1 MDERLNPCP
10 KLTVPRDSPNVL
22 LRGEG
27 CYDIT
32 SESAARLVITPE
44 ADANGNRQSFDLSL
58 FQIPAPE
65 HGVPVFDW
73 ITDAGSIVTETQ
85 PIQLKSE
92 FKLRRVSHWLTQLKS
107 LIGRFHINLETD
119 KSAWN
124 NHSPTCMVPPV
135 WNILASCE
143 QQYLDLAPID
153 IDGDLVSCRWADLSE
168 VGLAHYRPGN
178 FRDSHSKVVS

>member
-1 MDERLNPCP
+1 MLSKSVHEDLNDQTL
-10 KLTVPRDSPNVL
+10 K
-22 LRGEG
+22 
-27 CYDIT
+27 
-32 SESAARLVITPE
+32 SAARLEITPE

-73 ITDAGSIVTETQ
+73 ITDSGSIVTETQ
-85 PIQLKSE
+85 PIQIKSE
-92 FKLRRVSHWLTQLKS
+92 FQLRRVSHWLTRSLD
-107 LIGRFHINLETD
+107 LIGRTHHSETD

-143 QQYLDLAPID
+143 QQFLDLAPID
-153 IDGDLVSCRWADLSE
+153 IDGDSVSCRWADLSE

-178 FRDSHSKVVS
+178 SRDNRTERCFLMAYDLF